1 MDRLV
6 NLGDGYQINEA
17 IKSLEEKINNN
28 DFTEDEMMEIYTYI
42 GNACNHQRTI
52 KFVESGYDLKVLKE

>member
-1 MDRLV
+1 MFKMWGRDWKT
-6 NLGDGYQINEA
+6 YT
-17 IKSLEEKINNN
+17 NN
-28 DFTEDEMMEIYTYI
+28 FTEDEMMEIYTYI